1 MTLRSRLCGDERAIR
16 ISKDSFSNG
25 SWSVESV
32 FLDAEDGERQVDA
45 LLLKLWFIDFA
56 DFDESI
62 VVLMNPKP
70 PLDAIVECNP

>member
-1 MTLRSRLCGDERAIR
+1 MTLRSGLSGDDRAIR
-16 ISKDSFSNG
+16 ISNNSFSNG

-32 FLDAEDGERQVDA
+32 FLDAEDGERRMDS
-45 LLLKLWFIDFA
+45 LLVKLWLIDFG

-70 PLDAIVECNP
+70 PLDAIVECSP